1 MHRRGRNHAK
11 PQHQWTEYV
20 RRGGARYAATLGHPR
35 TIADDRHQIRLR
47 RRPVPRL
54 HGSRQRRSGAILP
67 DRDQRRRRQE
77 DYHHRRPQR
86 QGRSSLAEGLDR
98 RAGAAMRLLPVR
110 PDHAGSGTAFQ
121 EPEADQGRSGGAYG
135 RQSLPLHDLFAHP
148 EGDHA
153 RRVRNAYRL
162 QRGNRAEGNMNRHVK
177 ITAPGPAD
185 LSRRSFMVGSAA
197 AGLALG
203 YSIVPGM
210 LGADQ
215 ALAATSNFDPSVWYS
230 IAPDGMRTGT
240 RRKAD
245 MGEPLAST
253 MAQIISEELG
263 SSWKDMRVQLAS
275 NDPKFNDPVLGA
287 QITGGSWSTMM
298 NFDAMSRAGAAG
310 RMAWT
315 EAAAATMGVPASEL
329 IVRDSVISHPKSKK
343 SMTFADVVKSGKAT
357 KTFTPDELKAIK
369 LKTPDQ
375 YTMIGVSVPQLDI
388 PSKTNGTAKYGIDVM
403 LPGMVYGKVVTPPV
417 RYGAIVKAVDD
428 SEAKKVPGFIKAVTL
443 DDKTGTTT
451 GWVVAVANTYAN
463 ARKAADA
470 LKVTY
475 DGGPNAKL
483 SSESLFAEAKRLQA
497 LDDSGQFFVKD
508 GDTAAAF
515 GTAAKTME
523 AEYTTNI
530 NIHAPMEPMNATAQL
545 QGDIWHI
552 YSGNQF
558 ATRSGAIAAGAAGVD
573 PKFVVMHQMWLGG
586 GFGRRLGADLM
597 VPAVQAAKAGGK
609 PVKVIFSREDDMTM
623 DFSRPLTFQK
633 IKAGL
638 DADGK
643 LIAMNHD
650 VVSAWPTKR
659 WGIPDF
665 LSPSADKKGGLDAF
679 TVNGADFFYSV
690 PNHNVRAILNEMAH
704 NATPSGQLRSVAP
717 GWTFWAVESMVD
729 EIAHAVGKDPAQY
742 RIDML
747 DGKGANAG
755 GAQRLRNTLLAA
767 MGLSGYGTRQL
778 PKGEGMG
785 VACVSSQ
792 ERATASWT
800 ACVAHVAVA
809 PSGEVKV
816 KKLTVATDVGT
827 QVHPDNIRAQVE
839 GAALWGLSLAMYEKA
854 TPKDGGIEQTNF
866 DTYTPLRMS
875 QVPEVAITVIA
886 NGEKPTGVGEP
897 AVTVVAPA
905 IGNAIFNACG
915 ARVRSL
921 PITAEAVKGAMKA

>member
-1 MHRRGRNHAK
+1 
-11 PQHQWTEYV
+11 
-20 RRGGARYAATLGHPR
+20 
-35 TIADDRHQIRLR
+35 
-47 RRPVPRL
+47 
-54 HGSRQRRSGAILP
+54 
-67 DRDQRRRRQE
+67 
-77 DYHHRRPQR
+77 
-86 QGRSSLAEGLDR
+86 
-98 RAGAAMRLLPVR
+98 
-110 PDHAGSGTAFQ
+110 
-121 EPEADQGRSGGAYG
+121 
-135 RQSLPLHDLFAHP
+135 
-148 EGDHA
+148 
-153 RRVRNAYRL
+153 
-162 QRGNRAEGNMNRHVK
+162 MNTHVK
-177 ITAPGPAD
+177 ITQAIAGQQPAD
-185 LSRRSFMVGSAA
+185 LSRRSFLVGTAA

-203 YSIVPGM
+203 YSAVPGL
-210 LGADQ
+210 LGGDT
-215 ALAATSNFDPSVWYS
+215 ALAAAGNFDPSVWYS
-230 IAPDGMRTGT
+230 IAPDGIVTVTCG
-240 RRKAD
+240 KAD
-245 MGEPLAST
+245 MGQHIAST

-310 RMAWT
+310 RIALT
-315 EAAAATMGVPASEL
+315 EAASAAMGVPAADL
-329 IVRDSVISHPKSKK
+329 VVRESTISDPKSKK
-343 SMTFADVVKSGKAT
+343 SMTFAEIVKSGKAT

-369 LKTPDQ
+369 LKTPDE
-375 YTMIGVSVPQLDI
+375 YTKIGVSVPQIDI

-403 LPGMVYGKVVTPPV
+403 LPGMVYGKIVTPPV
-417 RYGAIVKAVDD
+417 RYGATVKSVDD
-428 SEAKKVPGFIKAVTL
+428 SAAKKVPGFIKAVTL
-443 DDKTGTTT
+443 DDKTGTTS
-451 GWVVAVANTYAN
+451 GWVVAVANTFAN

-470 LKVTY
+470 LKITY

-483 SSESLFAEAKRLQA
+483 SSESLLAEARRLQA
-497 LDDSGQFFVKD
+497 LDDSGLFFVKD

-515 GTAAKTME
+515 GTAAKVIE

-545 QGDIWHI
+545 QGDIWHL

-573 PKFVVMHQMWLGG
+573 PKYVVLHQSWLGG
-586 GFGRRLGADLM
+586 GFGRRLDADMM
-597 VPAVQAAKAGGK
+597 VPAVQAAKAVGK
-609 PVKVIFSREDDMTM
+609 PVKVIYSRENDMTM

-633 IKAGL
+633 VKAGL
-638 DADGK
+638 DGDGK
-643 LIAMNHD
+643 LIALNHD

-665 LSPSADKKGGLDAF
+665 LTPSVDKKGGLDGF
-679 TVNGADFFYSV
+679 TVNGADFFYTV

-729 EIAHAVGKDPAQY
+729 ELAHAVGKDPAQY

-747 DGKGANAG
+747 DGKGDNAG

-767 MGLSGYGTRQL
+767 MGMSGYGTRQL
-778 PKGEGMG
+778 PMGEGMG

-792 ERATASWT
+792 ERKTASWT

-854 TPKDGGIEQTNF
+854 TLKDGGIEQTNF

-875 QVPEVAITVIA
+875 QVPEVAISVIA
-886 NGEKPTGVGEP
+886 NGEHATGVGEP
-897 AVTVVAPA
+897 AVTVIAPA
-905 IGNAIFNACG
+905 LANAIFNACG

-921 PITAEAVKGAMKA
+921 PITAEAVKGAMSA

>member
-1 MHRRGRNHAK
+1 
-11 PQHQWTEYV
+11 
-20 RRGGARYAATLGHPR
+20 
-35 TIADDRHQIRLR
+35 
-47 RRPVPRL
+47 
-54 HGSRQRRSGAILP
+54 
-67 DRDQRRRRQE
+67 
-77 DYHHRRPQR
+77 
-86 QGRSSLAEGLDR
+86 
-98 RAGAAMRLLPVR
+98 
-110 PDHAGSGTAFQ
+110 
-121 EPEADQGRSGGAYG
+121 
-135 RQSLPLHDLFAHP
+135 
-148 EGDHA
+148 
-153 RRVRNAYRL
+153 
-162 QRGNRAEGNMNRHVK
+162 MNTHVK
-177 ITAPGPAD
+177 ITHNEPAD
-185 LSRRSFMVGSAA
+185 LSRRSFLVGSAA

-203 YSIVPGM
+203 YSSVPGL

-215 ALAATSNFDPSVWYS
+215 AFAAPGNFDPSVWYS
-230 IAPDGMRTGT
+230 IGPDGLVTITCG
-240 RRKAD
+240 KAD
-245 MGEPLAST
+245 MGQHIAST
-253 MAQIISEELG
+253 MAQIVSEELG
-263 SSWKDMRVQLAS
+263 SNWKDMRVQLAS

-310 RMAWT
+310 RMALT
-315 EAAAATMGVPASEL
+315 EAAATAMGVPAGEL
-329 IVRDSVISHPKSKK
+329 TVKDSVISHAKSKK

-375 YTMIGVSVPQLDI
+375 YVMIGQSVPQLDI
-388 PSKTNGTAKYGIDVM
+388 PSKTNGSAKFGIDVM
-403 LPGMVYGKVVTPPV
+403 LPGMAYGKIVMPPV
-417 RYGAIVKAVDD
+417 RYGATVKSVDD
-428 SEAKKVPGFIKAVTL
+428 SAAKKVPGFIKAVTL

-463 ARKAADA
+463 AKKAADA

-475 DGGPNAKL
+475 DNGPNAKL
-483 SSESLFAEAKRLQA
+483 SSQSLLDEAKRLQA
-497 LDDSGQFFVKD
+497 LDDSGLFFVKD
-508 GDTAAAF
+508 GDTAAAL
-515 GTAAKTME
+515 GSAAKVLE
-523 AEYTTNI
+523 AEYTTSI
-530 NIHAPMEPMNATAQL
+530 NIHAPLEPMNATAEL
-545 QGDIWHI
+545 KGDIWHI

-586 GFGRRLGADLM
+586 GFGRRLDADMM
-597 VPAVQAAKAGGK
+597 VPAVQAAKAVGK
-609 PVKVIFSREDDMTM
+609 PVKVIYSREDDMTM

-643 LIAMNHD
+643 LIALNHD

-665 LSPSADKKGGLDAF
+665 LSPSVDKKGALDAF

-717 GWTFWAVESMVD
+717 GWTFWAVESMID
-729 EIAHAVGKDPAQY
+729 ELANAAGKDPAQF
-742 RIDML
+742 RIALL
-747 DGKGANAG
+747 DGKGKNDG

-767 MGLSGYGTRQL
+767 MGMAGYGTKVL

-854 TPKDGGIEQTNF
+854 TLKDGGIEQTNF

-875 QVPEVAITVIA
+875 QVPEVAVSVIA
-886 NGEKPTGVGEP
+886 NGEKATGVGEP

-905 IGNAIFNACG
+905 LGNAIFNACG

-921 PITAEAVKGAMKA
+921 PITAEAVKANMKA

>member
-1 MHRRGRNHAK
+1 
-11 PQHQWTEYV
+11 
-20 RRGGARYAATLGHPR
+20 
-35 TIADDRHQIRLR
+35 
-47 RRPVPRL
+47 
-54 HGSRQRRSGAILP
+54 
-67 DRDQRRRRQE
+67 
-77 DYHHRRPQR
+77 
-86 QGRSSLAEGLDR
+86 
-98 RAGAAMRLLPVR
+98 
-110 PDHAGSGTAFQ
+110 
-121 EPEADQGRSGGAYG
+121 
-135 RQSLPLHDLFAHP
+135 
-148 EGDHA
+148 
-153 RRVRNAYRL
+153 
-162 QRGNRAEGNMNRHVK
+162 MNTHVK
-177 ITAPGPAD
+177 ITQDKIVHEPAD
-185 LSRRSFMVGSAA
+185 LSRRSFLVGTAA

-203 YSIVPGM
+203 YSAVPG
-210 LGADQ
+210 LVGADT
-215 ALAATSNFDPSVWYS
+215 AFAAAGNFDPSVWYS
-230 IAPDGMRTGT
+230 IAPDGIITVTCG
-240 RRKAD
+240 KAD
-245 MGEPLAST
+245 MGQHIAST
-253 MAQIISEELG
+253 MAQIIAEELG

-298 NFDAMSRAGAAG
+298 NYDAMSRAGAAG
-310 RMAWT
+310 RMALT
-315 EAAAATMGVPASEL
+315 EAAAAAMGVPAGEL
-329 IVRDSVISHPKSKK
+329 VVRESTITHPKSKK
-343 SMTFADVVKSGKAT
+343 SMTFADIVKSGKAT
-357 KTFTPDELKAIK
+357 KTFAPDELKAIK
-369 LKTPDQ
+369 LKSQDQ

-417 RYGAIVKAVDD
+417 RYGATVKSVDD

-443 DDKTGTTT
+443 DDKTATTT
-451 GWVVAVANTYAN
+451 GWVVAVANTYTN

-470 LKVTY
+470 LKITY
-475 DGGPNAKL
+475 DDGPNAKL
-483 SSESLFAEAKRLQA
+483 SSESLLTEARRLQG
-497 LDDSGQFFVKD
+497 LDDSGLFFVKD

-515 GTAAKTME
+515 GTAAKVIE

-530 NIHAPMEPMNATAQL
+530 NIHAPLEPMNATAQL
-545 QGDIWHI
+545 QGDIWHL

-558 ATRSGAIAAGAAGVD
+558 ATRSGAIAAGAAGLD
-573 PKFVVMHQMWLGG
+573 PKYVVMHQMWLGG
-586 GFGRRLGADLM
+586 GFGRRLDADMM
-597 VPAVQAAKAGGK
+597 VPAVQAAKAVGK
-609 PVKVIFSREDDMTM
+609 PVKVIYSRENDMTM

-633 IKAGL
+633 VKAGL
-638 DADGK
+638 DGNGK
-643 LIAMNHD
+643 LIALNHD

-665 LSPSADKKGGLDAF
+665 LTPSVDKKGGLDGF
-679 TVNGADFFYSV
+679 TVNGADFFYTV

-729 EIAHAVGKDPAQY
+729 ELAHAVGKDPAQY

-767 MGLSGYGTRQL
+767 MGMAGYGTKQL

-809 PSGEVKV
+809 PSGDVKV

-839 GAALWGLSLAMYEKA
+839 GAALWGLSLALYEKA
-854 TPKDGGIEQTNF
+854 TLKDGGIEQTNF

-875 QVPEVAITVIA
+875 QVPEVAISVIA
-886 NGEKPTGVGEP
+886 NGEKATGVGEP
-897 AVTVVAPA
+897 AVTVIAPA
-905 IGNAIFNACG
+905 LANAIFNASG
-915 ARVRSL
+915 ARIRSL
-921 PITAEAVKGAMKA
+921 PITAEAVKAAMSKA

>member
-1 MHRRGRNHAK
+1 
-11 PQHQWTEYV
+11 
-20 RRGGARYAATLGHPR
+20 
-35 TIADDRHQIRLR
+35 
-47 RRPVPRL
+47 
-54 HGSRQRRSGAILP
+54 
-67 DRDQRRRRQE
+67 
-77 DYHHRRPQR
+77 
-86 QGRSSLAEGLDR
+86 
-98 RAGAAMRLLPVR
+98 
-110 PDHAGSGTAFQ
+110 
-121 EPEADQGRSGGAYG
+121 
-135 RQSLPLHDLFAHP
+135 
-148 EGDHA
+148 
-153 RRVRNAYRL
+153 
-162 QRGNRAEGNMNRHVK
+162 MNTHVK
-177 ITAPGPAD
+177 IAKGEPAD
-185 LSRRSFMVGSAA
+185 LSRRSFMVGTAA

-203 YSIVPGM
+203 YSAVPS
-210 LGADQ
+210 LVGADQ
-215 ALAATSNFDPSVWYS
+215 AFAATGNFDPSVWYS
-230 IAPDGMRTGT
+230 IAPDGLVTVTCG
-240 RRKAD
+240 KAD
-245 MGEPLAST
+245 MGQHIAST
-253 MAQIISEELG
+253 MAQIICEELG
-263 SSWKDMRVQLAS
+263 SNWKDMRVQLAS

-310 RMAWT
+310 RMALT
-315 EAAAATMGVPASEL
+315 EAAAAAMGVPAGEL
-329 IVRDSVISHPKSKK
+329 VVRDSVISHPKSKK

-357 KTFTPDELKAIK
+357 KTFTPDELKAIQ
-369 LKTPDQ
+369 LKAPDQ
-375 YTMIGVSVPQLDI
+375 YTKIGVSVPQLDI

-403 LPGMVYGKVVTPPV
+403 LPGMVYGRVVTPPV
-417 RYGAIVKAVDD
+417 RFGATVKSVDD
-428 SEAKKVPGFIKAVTL
+428 SAAKKVPGFIKAVTL
-443 DDKTGTTT
+443 DDKTATTT

-463 ARKAADA
+463 AIKAAAA
-470 LKVTY
+470 LKITY
-475 DGGPNAKL
+475 DGGANAKL
-483 SSESLFAEAKRLQA
+483 SSESLLNEARRLQG
-497 LDDSGQFFVKD
+497 LDDSGLFFVKD

-515 GTAAKTME
+515 GTAAKVME
-523 AEYTTNI
+523 AEYTTSI
-530 NIHAPMEPMNATAQL
+530 NIHAPLEPMNATAQL

-586 GFGRRLGADLM
+586 GFGRRLDADMM
-597 VPAVQAAKAGGK
+597 VPAVQAAKAVGK
-609 PVKVIFSREDDMTM
+609 PVKVIYSRENDMTM

-633 IKAGL
+633 VKAGL

-643 LIAMNHD
+643 LI
-650 VVSAWPTKR
+650 AWPTKR

-665 LSPSADKKGGLDAF
+665 LSPSVDKKGPLEAF
-679 TVNGADFFYSV
+679 TVNGADFFYTV

-729 EIAHAVGKDPAQY
+729 ELAHAVGKDPAQY

-767 MGLSGYGTRQL
+767 MGMAGYGTKQL

-854 TPKDGGIEQTNF
+854 TLKNGGIEQTNF

-875 QVPEVAITVIA
+875 QVPEVAISVIA
-886 NGEKPTGVGEP
+886 NGEKATGVGEP
-897 AVTVVAPA
+897 AVTVIAPA
-905 IGNAIFNACG
+905 LANAIFNACG

-921 PITAEAVKGAMKA
+921 PITAEAVKGAMNKA